1 VIGVVNRY
9 LFVRWGVDVA
19 NVTIFVGETGD
30 TDHEELIPG
39 IHKTII
45 LKDAVKEG
53 SEHLLRSPYTY
64 VKDDVVPSDSPS
76 IVSAHGHGLDP
87 IVESLRKLSTTCK

>member
-1 VIGVVNRY
+1 MNRY

-39 IHKTII
+39 LHKTII
-45 LKDAVKEG
+45 LKDAAKEG
-53 SEHLLRSPYTY
+53 SEHLLRSLHTY

-76 IVSAHGHGLDP
+76 IVTTDGHGLDH
-87 IVESLRKLSTTCK
+87 IVDALRKLKHHL